1 MKEFLSKNNVDYEYV
16 EIMDSLANL
25 KSFFKYRDNRPEF
38 DEVKK
43 EGRVGIPCIVVNDG
57 EKVILNQP
65 SVDELK

>member
-25 KSFFKYRDNRPEF
+25 KLFFKYRDNRPEF